1 MADHPMDGDDRRGGD
16 GADKTEATDDGGER
30 GRSADDPRQ
39 VPAKGWKDIV
49 ARTAK
54 QMKADNVILMAAG
67 VAFYALLS
75 LVPALVA
82 MISIYGLVA
91 DPAEITKQVDDA
103 LAAAPAEVRDLLSEQ
118 MTSVTEQSSGGL
130 GLALGLSIALAVWS
144 ASGGMKHLMTAITVA
159 YDEEESR
166 GFFALRGTAILLTVG
181 AVVFV
186 VGAIG
191 VITVVPALL
200 ADTSLGGAAQLAVSI
215 ARWPLLGLGL
225 MAGLAVLYRYG
236 PDRDQP
242 QWSWTGPGS
251 IVAVI
256 LWLIASIA
264 FSFYTANF
272 SSYGETYGSL
282 GAVVVLMLWL
292 MISAAAVI
300 IGAEINAEAEHQT
313 RSDTTTGESKPMGRR
328 DAEVADTAGAS
339 TDDR

>member
-1 MADHPMDGDDRRGGD
+1 MPSSTIRPSPD
-16 GADKTEATDDGGER
+16 EAAR
-30 GRSADDPRQ
+30 GRHADSPKQ
-39 VPAKGWKDIV
+39 VPAKGWKDVV

-82 MISIYGLVA
+82 MVSIYGLVA
-91 DPAEITKQVDDA
+91 DPAEVSRQVNDA
-103 LAAAPAEVRDLLSEQ
+103 LAAAPAEVRDLISEQ

-159 YDEEESR
+159 YHEEEGR
-166 GFFALRGTAILLTVG
+166 GFFAMRGMAILLTLG

-186 VGAIG
+186 VAAIG

-200 ADTSLGGAAQLAVSI
+200 EDTALGSAAQLAVRI
-215 ARWPLLGLGL
+215 GRWPLLGLGL
-225 MAGLAVLYRYG
+225 MAGLAVLYRYA

-242 QWSWTGPGS
+242 EWSWTGPGS
-251 IVAVI
+251 IVAVV

-264 FSFYTANF
+264 FSIYTANF
-272 SSYGETYGSL
+272 GSYGETYGSL

-292 MISAAAVI
+292 MISAATVI

-313 RSDTTTGESKPMGRR
+313 RADTTKGKPQAMGQR
-328 DAEVADTAGAS
+328 DAEVADTLGAS
-339 TDDR
+339 TDG